1 MGRIPL
7 CGSSNECLLGYPTLT
22 SARVSGQRSLRLSWR
37 RRSGPAASSAT
48 PPRAGRL
55 SCPPPRHRGHPLPAT
70 SVADLPPLLR
80 PTGSSS
86 YYLRLAA
93 GVQGSSK
100 LVIVI
105 LMLV

>member
-1 MGRIPL
+1 MFVGL
-7 CGSSNECLLGYPTLT
+7 SNTD
-22 SARVSGQRSLRLSWR
+22 VSQSEWAAELALVM
-37 RRSGPAASSAT
+37 AASLGT